1 MRSFVG
7 LKALAAFAILLSYLA
22 IITQTVA
29 QVQKARDLPP
39 CTSTVFMHTVYMY
52 VCMYVCMSVCVCTY
66 VCMYRKT
73 RNFDEFGESE

>member
-39 CTSTVFMHTVYMY
+39 CTSTVFMHTVCMYVCTYVCQCVHVCMY
-52 VCMYVCMSVCVCTY
+52 VCMYVP
-66 VCMYRKT
+66 
-73 RNFDEFGESE
+73 